1 MIRWKALALVAV
13 AAAGL
18 GCERTPLLP
27 QADDPTRTGV
37 QPGPDAGDDAVSDT
51 LAPLPEVE
59 REVGKADLPVTPEV
73 GPSPDTVEVR
83 PALPDAGP
91 DLGPAPTDT
100 KRDVPADSRLDTLP
114 DLVPPPLDQ
123 RPDVPPPDLLPPRF
137 EVQPDLPPSRPE
149 VAAIDLRPAATDS
162 LPPPQLCAS
171 GEACT
176 SDCKAPCQ
184 GIGTSTCTCT
194 GGTLACGTCQQPNLV
209 ITLTPCPSNAA
220 GTACDTS
227 GQACPVYSGTS
238 VTGLCACLDRGPGLR
253 WNCLNR

>member
-91 DLGPAPTDT
+91 DVGTAPTDT
-100 KRDVPADSRLDTLP
+100 KRDVPADLLLDTLP

-123 RPDVPPPDLLPPRF
+123 RQDLPPPDLLSPRF
-137 EVQPDLPPSRPE
+137 EVQPDLAPSRPE
-149 VAAIDLRPAATDS
+149 VAAIDLRPAATDG

-184 GIGTSTCTCT
+184 VIGTTACTCA
-194 GGTLACGTCQQPNLV
+194 GGTLTCGACQQPNLV
-209 ITLTPCPSNAA
+209 LTPTPCPNNAE
-220 GTACDTS
+220 GTVCDTS
-227 GQACPVYSGTS
+227 GQACPVYSRIS
-238 VTGLCACLDRGPGLR
+238 VTGLCACLDLGSGLR
-253 WNCLNR
+253 WNCLSR